1 VTPSEPLVEARGIG
15 IGFPGVRAVSA
26 VDFDV
31 RAGEVHALVG
41 ENGAGKSTLGKLLS
55 GELQGD
61 EGGLFVAGVSRRL
74 GSPREGLAAGIAMI
88 PQELQLVTSLSVA
101 ENIMLGHEPRRANG
115 LIDRAALAAAARR
128 SLDLVGAIHL
138 APATRL
144 GELPPGDRQLV
155 ALARAL
161 ALEARCLVM
170 DEPSAAL
177 GADEEARLEQVIRGL
192 AARGAGIVYV
202 SHKLDQVLR
211 LADRVTVMR
220 HGRRV
225 VTRAAAGLSATELVR
240 LMVGRDLPPTELPP
254 VAAGAPEVLRIE
266 NLTMMDPAR
275 PGIAR
280 LADVSLV
287 VRAGEVVGLA
297 GLVGAGRTDLLLSLV
312 GAHPGAA
319 TGRIWLDGERYSPGS
334 PVEARTAGLVLLPE
348 ERKAEGIF
356 PQRSVSENITTPSLE
371 RVSRGGFVDRGAARR
386 AARERM
392 DQVGVRAVSADV
404 PIATLS
410 GGNQQK
416 ALLARCLF
424 ASPKVLLL
432 DEPTRGV
439 DLAAR
444 AEIYQELHALARQ
457 GFGVLLASSDL
468 SEVLSQCHRV
478 VVVRNG
484 RIAAEFDRADA
495 TEEKVMAAAA
505 GAGSPSGGTRP
516 DDPAPSSNRPSPT
529 NGPPLNDGPPPSH
542 PPPPPGPG
550 RGAPPPANG
559 PPHRSVAG
567 IRAVVRKHRGSLGL
581 VAVLVLAVVASPTRG
596 GRPVF
601 LDLGNLTD
609 ILRQVAEKGILAVG
623 MTAVV
628 IAGGI
633 DLSVGSILAFGATL
647 TAWALMEAGLGL
659 GTTTLLVVAAGAA
672 WGALNGVVVAR
683 WRLPAFI
690 ATLATMSAARG
701 AARYLSGGTAIPLG
715 FGEGGAPE
723 AVRAVAGP
731 LVPYLPAPA
740 VIFAVSVIA
749 MHLFLTRTRS
759 GRYLYAI
766 GDNET
771 AARLSGV
778 RVGLHKGSVYVISG
792 ILAAVAGLV
801 HTAQLEQG
809 NPNDGVA
816 YELDAIAA
824 VVIGGTALS
833 GGAGSVGGTL
843 VGILTIGVI
852 NNIMGLNNV
861 DANLQLIL
869 KGAIILLAVWLQRR
883 RG

>member
-115 LIDRAALAAAARR
+115 LIDRAALASAARR
-128 SLDLVGAIHL
+128 SLDLVGATQL

-144 GELPPGDRQLV
+144 GDLAPGDRQMV

-177 GADEEARLEQVIRGL
+177 GAEEEARLEQVIRGL

-220 HGRRV
+220 DGRRV

-254 VAAGAPEVLRIE
+254 VAAGAAEVLRIE
-266 NLTMMDPAR
+266 DLTVMDRAR
-275 PGIAR
+275 PGVAR
-280 LADVSLV
+280 LAGVSLV
-287 VRAGEVVGLA
+287 VRSGEVVGLA

-319 TGRIWLDGERYSPGS
+319 TGRIWLDGDRYSPRS
-334 PVEARTAGLVLLPE
+334 PVDARTAGLVLLPE
-348 ERKAEGIF
+348 ERKTEGIF

-371 RVSRGGFVDRGAARR
+371 RVSRGGFVHRGAARR

-392 DQVGVRAVSADV
+392 DQVGVRAVSAEA

-416 ALLARCLF
+416 ALLGRCLF

-468 SEVLSQCHRV
+468 TEVLSQCHRV
-478 VVVRNG
+478 LVVRDG
-484 RIAAEFDRADA
+484 RIAAEFDRAEA

-505 GAGSPSGGTRP
+505 GANPPDVPNRGPGSDRIGREPGPPGSP
-516 DDPAPSSNRPSPT
+516 AV
-529 NGPPLNDGPPPSH
+529 
-542 PPPPPGPG
+542 PPPG
-550 RGAPPPANG
+550 
-559 PPHRSVAG
+559 VAG
-567 IRAVVRKHRGSLGL
+567 RLRAIAGRYRGVLGL
-581 VAVLVLAVVASPTRG
+581 AAVLALAVLASPTRG

-601 LDLGNLTD
+601 LELGNLTD

-647 TAWALMEAGLGL
+647 TAWALMEGGLGL
-659 GTTTLLVVAAGAA
+659 GATTLLVVAAGAA

-833 GGAGSVGGTL
+833 GGTGSVGGTL

-869 KGAIILLAVWLQRR
+869 KGGIILLAVWLQRR